1 MKSMLGQR
9 VDKSTFL
16 YICLHDLL
24 LLLSLTDV
32 IVLLN
37 VVRLVAILDDGGS
50 GNSSEL
56 IRDISAEP
64 LYWFADNTGKGVG
77 GVGNGGDSVAT
88 GVGGGGKAASVGE
101 GGAKSAKNRVDSA
114 LQVLLLP
121 FIAESG
127 GGGVG
132 SGSSSS
138 SSMMPSSSCSK

>member
-32 IVLLN
+32 MK
-37 VVRLVAILDDGGS
+37 LVAIPDDGGN
-50 GNSSEL
+50 GNSGEL

-77 GVGNGGDSVAT
+77 GIGNGGDSVAT
-88 GVGGGGKAASVGE
+88 GVGGGGKAVSVGE

-138 SSMMPSSSCSK
+138 SLMMPSSSCSK